1 MLGPVEAHAGRHRL
15 DLGGPKQ
22 RSLMALLLIEQGRPV
37 ASDRLADQLWNGNPP
52 DGAATTLRSYVSRL
66 RTTLGSE
73 TVIGAKAG
81 YALAAAVDSVDAH
94 RFEELTKQGES
105 ALRRG
110 APGTAAERLHA
121 ALALLAGPGLR
132 RHLRSRAL
140 TLEAR
145 RLEELRFVCLEQ
157 RIEADLDLGRHGEV
171 VAELQR
177 LLEEEPYAN
186 GSGDTSCSR
195 STAAIARPTLSTPTG
210 GRGSGCGRTRAG
222 AKRGHRA
229 RARDPAPR
237 PAPCPRP
244 SPSTT
249 CRPR

>member
-1 MLGPVEAHAGRHRL
+1 MLGPVEAHAGRRRL

-121 ALALLAGPGLR
+121 ALALWRGPAFGGT
-132 RHLRSRAL
+132 SD
-140 TLEAR
+140 LE
-145 RLEELRFVCLEQ
+145 
-157 RIEADLDLGRHGEV
+157 
-171 VAELQR
+171 
-177 LLEEEPYAN
+177 P
-186 GSGDTSCSR
+186 
-195 STAAIARPTLSTPTG
+195 
-210 GRGSGCGRTRAG
+210 
-222 AKRGHRA
+222 
-229 RARDPAPR
+229 
-237 PAPCPRP
+237 
-244 SPSTT
+244 
-249 CRPR
+249 

>member
-15 DLGGPKQ
+15 DLEGPEATL
-22 RSLMALLLIEQGRPV
+22 SLMALLLIEQGRPV

-121 ALALLAGPGLR
+121 ALAL
-132 RHLRSRAL
+132 
-140 TLEAR
+140 
-145 RLEELRFVCLEQ
+145 
-157 RIEADLDLGRHGEV
+157 
-171 VAELQR
+171 
-177 LLEEEPYAN
+177 
-186 GSGDTSCSR
+186 SGG
-195 STAAIARPTLSTPTG
+195 ARPS
-210 GRGSGCGRTRAG
+210 A
-222 AKRGHRA
+222 
-229 RARDPAPR
+229 AP
-237 PAPCPRP
+237 PIS
-244 SPSTT
+244 SP
-249 CRPR
+249 